1 MATSGKQPRSSY
13 FSPVELEILMTAYAE
28 SEHIFLKR
36 SNTVAAAKARD
47 LAWQEIADRVNACNP
62 TGTKRTW
69 QQLKMKYKNVV
80 QTANRKKA
88 EARKTGGGPP
98 PPPLTEAEKMALSQ
112 NSGRPIA
119 EGMSGGSSSDPPTP
133 QVTGAYIRV
142 TDGVIC
148 LVEPSAI
155 TDLHAVEDDEETL
168 SAATEREDAERPAE
182 SHAGNYNGEEGP
194 STSTA
199 QLTSLPVKQLY
210 KVYLE
215 SQINK
220 SHLEMEHIRLQI
232 TKTEK
237 EIQLLDHQ
245 LKVGD
250 VPTGGCFLIVSTTKD

>member
-13 FSPVELEILMTAYAE
+13 FSPVELEILMTAHAE

-36 SNTVAAAKARD
+36 SNTVAAAKVRD
-47 LAWQEIADRVNACNP
+47 LEWQKIADRVNACNP

-98 PPPLTEAEKMALSQ
+98 PPPVTEAEEMALSQ

-119 EGMSGGSSSDPPTP
+119 EGISGGSSPDPPTP
-133 QVTGAYIRV
+133 QDTGAYIKV

-148 LVEPSAI
+148 LMEPSAI
-155 TDLHAVEDDEETL
+155 TDLHAEDGEDAL
-168 SAATEREDAERPAE
+168 SAATEREDAERPVE
-182 SHAGNYNGEEGP
+182 SHAGNYNEEEGP
-194 STSTA
+194 STSTE

-210 KVYLE
+210 KVYLQA
-215 SQINK
+215 QINK
-220 SHLEMEHIRLQI
+220 FHLEMDNIRLQI
-232 TKTEK
+232 TKTK
-237 EIQLLDHQ
+237 MEIQMLDHQ

-250 VPTGGCFLIVSTTKD
+250 VPTGG